1 MKVSAETE
9 SEEQAP
15 GGQGK
20 EKASGKGLCAGKSPL
35 SEAQVQL
42 LVGLYYLPHE
52 HGPPA
57 QSLLQ
62 SLTWLKSHC
71 HYVSVNGSSKK
82 MQPQKVSICDT
93 EWSVCVQG
101 TQRLDE
107 RNMCGNCCDR
117 CMASVHSVLVKVIV

>member
-1 MKVSAETE
+1 MLKVSAESE
-9 SEEQAP
+9 SEERFP
-15 GGQGK
+15 GGQGW

-35 SEAQVQL
+35 SEAQVRL

-62 SLTWLKSHC
+62 ALTWLKNHC
-71 HYVSVNGSSKK
+71 HYVSVNGGSKK

-93 EWSVCVQG
+93 ECSVCVQD
-101 TQRLDE
+101 TLDE
-107 RNMCGNCCDR
+107 PNMCGNVCDFCMSFVR
-117 CMASVHSVLVKVIV
+117 CLLLKGII